1 MMFGLFYNV
10 LKSLNAICSPRN
22 LAWFA
27 LAIALTALFVLSG
40 FDWAY
45 FIFFQNTI
53 AYKFFF
59 PGAAILGGLLPILV
73 PLALLIIGFA
83 TKNRKV
89 INLAW
94 ALGQAAILGLLIS
107 SFLKVFTGRPGPE
120 IMVGAQLID
129 ISQVFKFG
137 ILRGGV
143 FWGWPSSHTTV
154 AFAAA
159 LTFITIFPKNK
170 LIKTCAL
177 LFAFYVGIG
186 ASMSF
191 HWFSDFVAGAI
202 LGAII
207 GRVVGASFSNRYFK
221 IMSNS

>member
-1 MMFGLFYNV
+1 MALGLFYNLPKTLV
-10 LKSLNAICSPRN
+10 STCSPRN

-27 LAIALTALFVLSG
+27 LALGLTALFVLSG
-40 FDWAY
+40 FDWVY

-73 PLALLIIGFA
+73 PVALLVIGYS
-83 TKNRKV
+83 TKNRRL

-120 IMVGAQLID
+120 IMTDAVLVD

-137 ILRGGV
+137 VFRGGV

-154 AFAAA
+154 AFATA
-159 LTFITIFPKNK
+159 LTCITIFPKNK
-170 LIKTCAL
+170 LIKICAF

-191 HWFSDFVAGAI
+191 HWFSDFAAGAV
-202 LGAII
+202 LGVLI
-207 GRVVGASFSNRYFK
+207 GTVVGGSFVNRASGNTVS
-221 IMSNS
+221 